1 MFFFI
6 SSIFFAIF
14 LATILAYWSFS
25 ALFPKAPP
33 TTLSCLLARTLI
45 GVLLV
50 IADIFLIL
58 TLLSQLL

>member
-1 MFFFI
+1 MT
-6 SSIFFAIF
+6 
-14 LATILAYWSFS
+14 TILAYWSFS